1 MTRSLRGVVN
11 CVMLAAVLA
20 LPATASAQAEDE
32 PFRRGLNARGDRRWP
47 EAAQAMRQAIQIN
60 RTESTRKIQA
70 GSRLNPF
77 GRSTEY
83 LPHYFL
89 GEALKNAGDCAGA
102 VTAFE
107 VSEEQKVILGLPE
120 YANLLRAGLKEC
132 ASKGVL
138 LRADYNQQIGATD
151 QIYNETYAT
160 FQRIEKVR
168 EADQDLWRPD
178 VQTEFERAR
187 GDMAL
192 AQKTLLKAR
201 QTRMVVDF
209 AESRAIS
216 VRARDVLRPLEAK
229 LSAAIGTR
237 TLIAQQ
243 LAETQQVLAGAETTN
258 AAIAAIKIALPSNL
272 VTQRDTARTL
282 VGRARERLGQAET
295 TENTTTAGEALRL
308 AHEASDEFTRVL
320 EQVKKLE
327 RSDFELRFQQVLA
340 GATEQ
345 LSFAGTSLAALE
357 RMVAEKPGTMTPEM
371 ASRREALVKEHSSL
385 QRRFDNARRSENITG
400 IQEAMKLAVEA
411 RTRIDALIR
420 MFGPATLKDRGV
432 DAGLEQGARHY
443 LAGEYQ
449 QALGSLDPLV
459 GRSDITFQVHV
470 SVFRAAS
477 LYALYVRSGE
487 TNQTL
492 RNDALAAIQR
502 CKEIDP
508 SFQPDPRAFSPRF
521 LGFFESAGGSGAQ
534 VPASSSQ

>member
-1 MTRSLRGVVN
+1 MTSRLRGVVSF
-11 CVMLAAVLA
+11 VVLVAVL
-20 LPATASAQAEDE
+20 LVPATASAQAEDE

-47 EAAQAMRQAIQIN
+47 DVALAMRQAIQIN

-89 GEALKNAGDCAGA
+89 GEALKNAGDCSGA
-102 VTAFE
+102 VTAYE

-120 YANLLRAGLKEC
+120 YANFLRAGLKEC

-138 LRADYNQQIGATD
+138 LRADYNTQVGATD
-151 QIYNETYAT
+151 QIYNETFAT

-168 EADQDLWRPD
+168 ETNQDLWRAD
-178 VQTEFERAR
+178 VQTDFERAR
-187 GDMAL
+187 ADIAL

-209 AESRAIS
+209 AESRTIS

-243 LAETQQVLAGAETTN
+243 VAETQQVLAGAEATSN
-258 AAIAAIKIALPSNL
+258 AIDAIKIALPPNFVILRES
-272 VTQRDTARTL
+272 ARAL
-282 VGRARERLGQAET
+282 VGRARERLGQAEKT
-295 TENTTTAGEALRL
+295 QNATTTGEALRL
-308 AHEASDEFTRVL
+308 AHEASDAFTKVL
-320 EQVKKLE
+320 EQVKKFE
-327 RSDFELRFQQVLA
+327 RSDFELRFQQTVA

-345 LSFAGTSLAALE
+345 LSFVGTSLAALE
-357 RMVAEKPGTMTPEM
+357 RLVAEKPGTMTPEM
-371 ASRREALVKEHSSL
+371 ASQREALAKEHSTL
-385 QRRFDNARRSENITG
+385 QRRFENARRSESMTG
-400 IQEAMKLAVEA
+400 VQDAMKFAVEA
-411 RTRIDALIR
+411 RARIDALIKL
-420 MFGPATLKDRGV
+420 FGGDVNVVPAALTL
-432 DAGLEQGARHY
+432 GARHY

-449 QALGSLDPLV
+449 QALSALEPLV
-459 GRSDITFQVHV
+459 TSTDVPLRAHLH
-470 SVFRAAS
+470 VFRAAS

-502 CKEIDP
+502 CREIDP
-508 SFQPDPRAFSPRF
+508 AFQPDARAFSPRF
-521 LGFFESAGGSGAQ
+521 VAFFQSHGGSGTQA
-534 VPASSSQ
+534 ASPSTP